1 MPCAFQYDVP
11 ADEQFYWR
19 VTAEIGDEQP
29 EGLVAYLVVKRDG
42 GLRHIEVWRSKE
54 DWERFRAERLDP
66 ALEKVFAAV
75 GFPHRPPRPPEQE
88 LDLVD
93 ALVG

>member
-1 MPCAFQYDVP
+1 M
-11 ADEQFYWR
+11 
-19 VTAEIGDEQP
+19 
-29 EGLVAYLVVKRDG
+29 VAHLVVRRDG

-66 ALEKVFAAV
+66 ALERVFAAA
-75 GFPHRPPRPPEQE
+75 GIPHRPPRPPEQE

-93 ALVG
+93 ALVAG